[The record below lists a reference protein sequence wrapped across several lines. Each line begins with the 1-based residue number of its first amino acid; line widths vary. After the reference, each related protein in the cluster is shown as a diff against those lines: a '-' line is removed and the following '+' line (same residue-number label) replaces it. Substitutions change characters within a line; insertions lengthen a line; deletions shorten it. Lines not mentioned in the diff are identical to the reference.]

1 VSLAN
6 WPEPSTNGYSLLL
19 ATTFDS
25 VSIAAVRHRVRDA
38 ADQCRISENRR
49 DDFVLAVNEIM
60 ANAVRHG
67 GGTGKIR
74 LWHDGQ
80 LVCQISDQGPGF
92 DPGSYL
98 RRDRPQPSPSG
109 GMGLWIARQT
119 SDNLTIDSGPT
130 GTTIDIRSEL
140 DREAGT

>member
-1 VSLAN
+1 MSHAN

-19 ATTFDS
+19 AATFDRGS
-25 VSIAAVRHRVRDA
+25 LATVRHEVRDA
-38 ADQCRISENRR
+38 AGSCRMTVDRR

-67 GGTGKIR
+67 GGTGHIQ
-74 LWHDGQ
+74 LWHDGD
-80 LVCQISDQGPGF
+80 LLCQVTDRGSGF
-92 DPGSYL
+92 DAGPYL

-119 SDNLTIDSGPT
+119 SNNLTIDSGPA
-130 GTTIDIRSEL
+130 GTTIGIRGVL
-140 DREAGT
+140 DP

>member
-1 VSLAN
+1 VSVAN
-6 WPEPSTNGYSLLL
+6 WREPSTNGYSLLL
-19 ATTFDS
+19 AATFDAT
-25 VSIAAVRHRVRDA
+25 SIGAVRHEVRNVTDRC
-38 ADQCRISENRR
+38 DMSVDRR

-74 LWHDGQ
+74 LWRDGD
-80 LVCQISDQGPGF
+80 LVCQVSDQGSGF
-92 DPGSYL
+92 DAGPYL
-98 RRDRPQPSPSG
+98 RRERPLPSPSG

-130 GTTIDIRSEL
+130 GTTIGIRSDFDQE
-140 DREAGT
+140 